1 VFPLPGY
8 AFSVSVSVQAC
19 CQHGASVMLAASTP
33 LAGSPALGAA
43 RIARSRRPDL
53 AADFT
58 PHARWAARPSI
69 TALSALPDLDSCR
82 LLDSLADRLTDVEL
96 LSELPAL
103 AGLSCAELRPL
114 IGCAPSDSLRGHFV
128 MRFLDSLRA
137 GAGKVRPVKMSG
149 CDSTVF
155 DPCHGVAIA
164 AAVLRGP
171 ADSRGSCVLRIENRP
186 GASVIVRKISF
197 HRDRA
202 PRQPKCHPPCGLI
215 DRFGT
220 NQGDFIATGA
230 RRLSHFL
237 RDARMPF
244 GPRKVGQKNFFCGL
258 SSPHYL
264 GIFET
269 PWSIYRPV
277 KSNA

>member
-1 VFPLPGY
+1 MAPLSLR
-8 AFSVSVSVQAC
+8 AIFSIEHWRSRR
-19 CQHGASVMLAASTP
+19 MR
-33 LAGSPALGAA
+33 GSKD
-43 RIARSRRPDL
+43 ARSRRTILPNHGRALRWKARTQSRGRRALVAFDDQGEFK
-53 AADFT
+53 ADFT
-58 PHARWAARPSI
+58 
-69 TALSALPDLDSCR
+69 
-82 LLDSLADRLTDVEL
+82 EF
-96 LSELPAL
+96 
-103 AGLSCAELRPL
+103 LRIAPPP

-220 NQGDFIATGA
+220 NRGDFIATGA

-237 RDARMPF
+237 LGRPDALVTVKRT
-244 GPRKVGQKNFFCGL
+244 FFA
-258 SSPHYL
+258 
-264 GIFET
+264 
-269 PWSIYRPV
+269 V
-277 KSNA
+277 